1 VVFSSAAPAALFTV
15 YVEQERF
22 EADYLWR
29 LQPVNLAEHQQRY
42 HNDAL
47 PDRAVDS
54 FLCYSGSYWCSL
66 LINRWRYWISNRCN
80 ILIKGTT
87 FLELASTCFMLSSLQ
102 DVNASKKK

>member
-1 VVFSSAAPAALFTV
+1 VGVSSAAPAALFTV
-15 YVEQERF
+15 YVEQQQRF

-54 FLCYSGSYWCSL
+54 FLCYSGSKCSL
-66 LINRWRYWISNRCN
+66 LIND
-80 ILIKGTT
+80 T
-87 FLELASTCFMLSSLQ
+87 ADQ
-102 DVNASKKK
+102 

>member
-1 VVFSSAAPAALFTV
+1 MWRIHSFCCGVSSAAPAALFTV

-54 FLCYSGSYWCSL
+54 FLL
-66 LINRWRYWISNRCN
+66 LRIVSC
-80 ILIKGTT
+80 
-87 FLELASTCFMLSSLQ
+87 
-102 DVNASKKK
+102 

>member
-1 VVFSSAAPAALFTV
+1 VGVSPAAWLFTV
-15 YVEQERF
+15 YVEQRF

-54 FLCYSGSYWCSL
+54 FLL
-66 LINRWRYWISNRCN
+66 LQWQLLVCPV
-80 ILIKGTT
+80 
-87 FLELASTCFMLSSLQ
+87 
-102 DVNASKKK
+102 D

>member
-1 VVFSSAAPAALFTV
+1 VAL
-15 YVEQERF
+15 
-22 EADYLWR
+22 
-29 LQPVNLAEHQQRY
+29 PVNCGHQQRY

-54 FLCYSGSYWCSL
+54 FLCYSGITGSL
-66 LINRWRYWISNRCN
+66 LINWRRISNRCN

-102 DVNASKKK
+102 DVNASKNKEEENMISWQCICFFL

>member
-1 VVFSSAAPAALFTV
+1 MWRILLLGCFIRHLRH
-15 YVEQERF
+15 YLLYRWQQRF

-54 FLCYSGSYWCSL
+54 FL
-66 LINRWRYWISNRCN
+66 
-80 ILIKGTT
+80 
-87 FLELASTCFMLSSLQ
+87 LQ
-102 DVNASKKK
+102 W

>member
-1 VVFSSAAPAALFTV
+1 VADSFLLLLFHLRHLRHYLLYTW
-15 YVEQERF
+15 QQQQRF

-54 FLCYSGSYWCSL
+54 FLL
-66 LINRWRYWISNRCN
+66 LQW
-80 ILIKGTT
+80 
-87 FLELASTCFMLSSLQ
+87 
-102 DVNASKKK
+102 